1 MPSIVELITMYDLD
15 DFEKAL
21 AHFGTRVDI
30 IIALEMGGKLDA
42 DTAYKNIKTELKEL
56 KKIRKSI
63 KKDKDL

>member
-1 MPSIVELITMYDLD
+1 MYDLD

-42 DTAYKNIKTELKEL
+42 DSAYKNIKAELKEL
-56 KKIRKSI
+56 KRIRKQL
-63 KKDKDL
+63 KKDADL